1 MIFTIKIPLYL
12 EMLQIKNCTNWHC
25 SFQEVTVKKNSLWT
39 NGKRSQKSHCYE
51 FLLTKQLF
59 YSFHQKLH

>member
-25 SFQEVTVKKNSLWT
+25 SFQEVTVKKILYGPMVKGHKN
-39 NGKRSQKSHCYE
+39 QHCYE